1 MVLLMVLGF
10 ASCGVL
16 LLAAAIEEATRRLE
30 PRPRHEC
37 PPRCGCRQD
46 SLKGF

>member
-1 MVLLMVLGF
+1 MTLLIALGFGSCAVLLVT
-10 ASCGVL
+10 
-16 LLAAAIEEATRRLE
+16 AAIEEATRRLE